1 MAEGRSVDAALV
13 SLVSLV
19 SVAATSCAG
28 AAASS
33 SHIED
38 RARRDVP
45 IAICRRALSANDLE
59 VTGAP
64 RPEVYWKAVIPGFA
78 AFDIPMA
85 PPAVDCVGD
94 PIVGQ
99 SHAQDRGSASASVSA
114 SATAWAVSA
123 AVDGM
128 QSVWLRVSAVS
139 DRVASGPLAL
149 LRPRPAELDVYAI
162 GSYRGSSHSS
172 RFQIARIGRVVAVT
186 ADDDACADVKVE
198 TECESTTTFYLAV
211 GGELVAAATTPSRRT
226 RYGTLKA
233 VGRVRFRLT
242 TDPPVFDDHSVH
254 VREKLSVRDSSDD
267 EVRKSEGER
276 VFTLDGGAL
285 VANEESIASQS
296 IDRP

>member
-13 SLVSLV
+13 SLVSL
-19 SVAATSCAG
+19 AATSCAG

-33 SHIED
+33 SHVED

-45 IAICRRALSANDLE
+45 IAICRRDLSANDLE

-64 RPEVYWKAVIPGFA
+64 RPEVYWRAVIPGFA
-78 AFDIPMA
+78 AFDTPMA

-99 SHAQDRGSASASVSA
+99 SHAQDLGSVSA

-128 QSVWLRVSAVS
+128 QSVWLRVTAVS
-139 DRVASGPLAL
+139 DKVASGPLAL

-172 RFQIARIGRVVAVT
+172 RFQIARIGRVLAVT
-186 ADDDACADVKVE
+186 ADDDACADVKIE

-211 GGELVAAATTPSRRT
+211 GGQLVAAATTPSRRT

-285 VANEESIASQS
+285 VANDESIASQS